1 MFVVYAIHTCR
12 PFAGLASC
20 ITFTALD
27 PFLEPSLGLSLFF
40 VEADSTLPP
49 PSSSS
54 SSSATS
60 FLSPVLTA
68 GSDSGLRGLGVAFTT
83 TVANWWIVVLVGSS
97 PSTPVKEM
105 SGECCLFAHSF

>member
-1 MFVVYAIHTCR
+1 V
-12 PFAGLASC
+12 
-20 ITFTALD
+20 D

-105 SGECCLFAHSF
+105 HIFYLLIHFSET